1 MKLTIF
7 GASGGTGKHLVR
19 NALARGHDVVA
30 YVRTPDKLDIR
41 HHNLR
46 FVVGDIQDKELVA
59 QAVDGADAVINAIG
73 PSPNSSNDLMETAA
87 RNIISAMRTHNVQRL
102 IWSTGA
108 GIRAPQDQPS
118 FMHKAFGLLLKL
130 MSPRVLESAEKGAQI
145 IQNSDLKW
153 TIARAPMLTDESQPP
168 DFYVGYVNSEMGRT
182 LSRENYAKFML
193 DLAEGDNWVQDM
205 PAASDR

>member
-1 MKLTIF
+1 
-7 GASGGTGKHLVR
+7 
-19 NALARGHDVVA
+19 
-30 YVRTPDKLDIR
+30 LDIQ
-41 HHNLR
+41 HHNLHI
-46 FVVGDIQDKELVA
+46 VVGDIQDKEKVA

-73 PSPNSSNDLMETAA
+73 PSPNSAKDLMETTA
-87 RNIISAMRTHNVQRL
+87 RNIVSAMKKQNVMRL

-130 MSPRVLESAEKGAQI
+130 LSPRVLESAEKGAQI
-145 IQNSDLKW
+145 IQNSDLQW
-153 TIARAPMLTDESQPP
+153 TIARAPMLTDETQPG

-182 LSRENYAKFML
+182 LSRENFAKFML
-193 DLAEGDNWVQDM
+193 DLAESDSWIQDM